1 MQKSP
6 ETIQQA
12 EPPKRIAL
20 MAGSFDPFTIGHA
33 SIVERGLALFDE
45 VVVAV
50 GQHPDKPQTDA
61 GERADAI
68 AAIYSDQPRVRV
80 IVSRQLTADT
90 AREVG
95 ARFLLR
101 GVRSVRDFE
110 YERDMADVN
119 RELGEGLE
127 TVLLTALPHLSAV
140 SSSVVRDIASYGKDV
155 SQYLPQ
161 PSSAQSTSATD
172 NGIR

>member
-20 MAGSFDPFTIGHA
+20 MAGSFNPFTIGHA

-50 GQHPDKPQTDA
+50 GQHPDKPHTDA

-110 YERDMADVN
+110 YERDMA
-119 RELGEGLE
+119 
-127 TVLLTALPHLSAV
+127 ALPHLSAV

>member
-50 GQHPDKPQTDA
+50 GQHPDKPHTDA
-61 GERADAI
+61 GAGIIWQGKAEM
-68 AAIYSDQPRVRV
+68 AAS
-80 IVSRQLTADT
+80 
-90 AREVG
+90 
-95 ARFLLR
+95 
-101 GVRSVRDFE
+101 
-110 YERDMADVN
+110 
-119 RELGEGLE
+119 
-127 TVLLTALPHLSAV
+127 
-140 SSSVVRDIASYGKDV
+140 
-155 SQYLPQ
+155 
-161 PSSAQSTSATD
+161 
-172 NGIR
+172 